1 MKSGKPMRNFSSCPL
16 RIVMTNSKREEYL
29 QELTQDIEVQRAE
42 IKQKVADK
50 VELEESVN
58 QTYGLMHALLG
69 REVMN
74 VFDHYK

>member
-1 MKSGKPMRNFSSCPL
+1 M
-16 RIVMTNSKREEYL
+16 
-29 QELTQDIEVQRAE
+29 TQDIEVQRAE

-50 VELEESVN
+50 VELEESVD